1 MRKLTAPVP
10 TRWYSQYNSLE
21 SLNNAKYT
29 LIRICD
35 EKKEE
40 LLDISE
46 NATAVISS
54 ISTTSFWT
62 KLTAIMDQIKFP
74 VNVIGKLEKDEAE
87 FALVYHYFGKLKAH
101 YINDRAI
108 SVLVNKRWKFLGKDV
123 HGLGYLLTPRFAMNG
138 NFFTSKE
145 EVTSSIETFV
155 ATKDPEA
162 DAEAVLLEMTAYV
175 AYMSTL
181 TGSTKKMIE
190 NLTASQYWNG
200 FGKEK
205 FPLVFAYAKGIN
217 SMVCSSAGSERVW
230 SIFRFIH
237 TKLRNRLPPEK
248 VDKLAFLYVN
258 SAYLDDKDRED
269 YVLNEYAELFEDDFE
284 DFADY
289 NQSETN

>member
-1 MRKLTAPVP
+1 M
-10 TRWYSQYNSLE
+10 
-21 SLNNAKYT
+21 
-29 LIRICD
+29 IRICD

-40 LLDISE
+40 LLDISD
-46 NATAVISS
+46 NASTVISTIAS
-54 ISTTSFWT
+54 TSFWT
-62 KLTAIMDQIKFP
+62 KVTATMDQIKFP
-74 VNVIGKLEKDEAE
+74 VNVIGKLEKDDAE
-87 FALVYHYFGKLKAH
+87 FALVYHYFGELKAH

-108 SVLVNKRWKFLGKDV
+108 SVLVNKRWKFLGKEV

-145 EVTSSIETFV
+145 EVTSSMEAFV

-162 DAEAVLLEMTAYV
+162 DAVAVMLELTNYV

-181 TGSTKKMIE
+181 TGSTKTMIE

-205 FPLVFAYAKGIN
+205 FPLVFEYAKGIN
-217 SMVCSSAGSERVW
+217 SMVCSSSGSERVW

-269 YVLNEYAELFEDDFE
+269 YVLTEYVELFEEAFG
-284 DFADY
+284 DFADI
-289 NQSETN
+289 